1 MNGFRDFAL
10 AALPWVAIGLALAI
24 FLARGAAGQKDG
36 KKPQTA
42 DWGTEG
48 MCLGM
53 CLGTALSSA
62 LGSDTGSGI
71 SLGMLIGLALG
82 SCIRKGGYDGRTK
95 DENGTE
101 KEE

>member
-1 MNGFRDFAL
+1 
-10 AALPWVAIGLALAI
+10 
-24 FLARGAAGQKDG
+24 
-36 KKPQTA
+36 
-42 DWGTEG
+42 
-48 MCLGM
+48 M

-82 SCIRKGGYDGRTK
+82 SCIRKGGNDSRTK
-95 DENGTE
+95 DKSGTE

>member
-42 DWGTEG
+42 D
-48 MCLGM
+48 
-53 CLGTALSSA
+53 
-62 LGSDTGSGI
+62 
-71 SLGMLIGLALG
+71 
-82 SCIRKGGYDGRTK
+82 
-95 DENGTE
+95 
-101 KEE
+101 